1 MLYFNCDYNNGCHPE
16 VLKKIIE
23 TNDEFT
29 DVYNQDKYTASA
41 IKKIKDKIGC
51 PDAKIYFLGG
61 GTQTN
66 AVVISSY
73 LRGFHGVIAAQTGHV
88 NVHES
93 GAIEYTG
100 HKVLTLPQYDGK
112 MKASDL
118 QSYLKTYYSDENYE
132 HMVIPGMVY
141 LSYPT
146 ELGTLY
152 TKQELTE
159 IHKVCKQY
167 KMPLFIDGA
176 RLGYGLASKECDMT
190 IKEFAKHCDVFYIGG
205 TKVGTLCAEAVVFPK
220 GDEPEHFFSSIKQ
233 HGALFA
239 KGRLNGVQFDALFTD
254 NLYERLGK
262 NAIET
267 AEMLKKVL
275 KEKGY
280 RFYLETPTN
289 QQFVIAEN
297 SMLGKL
303 RKKVVYGFWEKYDD
317 THTIIRFCTS
327 WATKKEDIMKLAS
340 LL

>member
-1 MLYFNCDYNNGCHPE
+1 MLFFNCDYNNGCHPE
-16 VLKKIIE
+16 VLKRIVE

-29 DVYNQDKYTASA
+29 DSYNLDKYTASA
-41 IKKIKDKIGC
+41 IEKIKDTIGC
-51 PDAKIYFLGG
+51 PNAKIYFLGG

-66 AVVISSY
+66 SVVIASY
-73 LRGFHGVIAAQTGHV
+73 LREYQGVLAAQTGHV

-112 MKASDL
+112 IKASDL
-118 QSYLKTYYSDENYE
+118 KSYMQTYYADESYD
-132 HMVIPGMVY
+132 HMVFPGMVY
-141 LSYPT
+141 ISFPT

-152 TKQELTE
+152 TKKELAE

-176 RLGYGLASKECDMT
+176 RLGYGLASKKCDMT
-190 IKEFAKHCDVFYIGG
+190 IKEFAKLCDAFYIGG
-205 TKVGTLCAEAVVFPK
+205 TKVGALCGEAVVFPN

-254 NLYERLGK
+254 NLYAKISK

-275 KEKGY
+275 HEKGY

-289 QQFVIAEN
+289 QQFVIVEN
-297 SMLGKL
+297 KMLGKL
-303 RKKVVYGFWEKYDD
+303 KKKVKYGFWEKYDD
-317 THTIIRFCTS
+317 KHTVIRFCTS
-327 WATKKEDIMKLAS
+327 WATRKEDVLKLSS